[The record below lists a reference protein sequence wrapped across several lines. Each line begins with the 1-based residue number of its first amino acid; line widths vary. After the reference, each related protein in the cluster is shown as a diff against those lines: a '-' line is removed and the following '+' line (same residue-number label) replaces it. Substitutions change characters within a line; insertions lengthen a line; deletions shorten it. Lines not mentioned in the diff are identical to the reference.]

1 MLFLCLD
8 EGKNREY
15 QGKTE
20 NIRESWRMLETA
32 TFKSI
37 YLSIIVPKFALA
49 NLKVH

>member
-1 MLFLCLD
+1 MFFLYLD
-8 EGKNREY
+8 ERKNGEY

-37 YLSIIVPKFALA
+37 YLSIIVSKFALA